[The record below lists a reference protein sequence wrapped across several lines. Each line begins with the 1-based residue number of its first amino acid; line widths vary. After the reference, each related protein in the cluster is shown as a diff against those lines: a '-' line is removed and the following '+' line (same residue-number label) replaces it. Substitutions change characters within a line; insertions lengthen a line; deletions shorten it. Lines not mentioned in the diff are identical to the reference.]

1 MAATLKS
8 VSRRLNIIWDVV
20 YGKADDP
27 HDLGLKEDVVR
38 NTELREKLYALMWLM
53 LVTFV
58 GGNITLLFLG
68 PKLLASAI
76 KTAIGEP

>member
-27 HDLGLKEDVVR
+27 HDLGLKEAVMR

-58 GGNITLLFLG
+58 GGNITLLYLG
-68 PKLLASAI
+68 PKLLASAL
-76 KTAIGEP
+76 KAAIGEP

>member
-1 MAATLKS
+1 MFVFIFS
-8 VSRRLNIIWDVV
+8 VLAKV
-20 YGKADDP
+20 
-27 HDLGLKEDVVR
+27 
-38 NTELREKLYALMWLM
+38 
-53 LVTFV
+53 VTFV